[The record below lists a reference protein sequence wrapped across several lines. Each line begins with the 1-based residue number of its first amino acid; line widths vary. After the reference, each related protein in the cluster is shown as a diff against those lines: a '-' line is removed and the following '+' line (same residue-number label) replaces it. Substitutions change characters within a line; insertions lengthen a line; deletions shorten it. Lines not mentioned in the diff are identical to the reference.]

1 MSFLIIIVFV
11 LLLSLLVFVHE
22 LGHFVVAVRN
32 GIKAEEFGFGF
43 PPRAIGVVK
52 NDATGKWDIIKGNA
66 DVDAK
71 NTIYSLNWIPFGGF
85 VRMKGEDGVEPGPD
99 SFASKSAWVRI
110 KVLAAGVFMNF
121 VLAWVLISTVLF
133 MGFPQAVDQENR
145 PNAENIRVQILMV
158 GKGTPAEMMGLK
170 PGDSIVAI
178 DGVRTLAL
186 DETRE
191 AILSKKG
198 STIAM
203 TIDRSGKEMILS
215 GIPRTEYPEDQGSLG
230 ISFAETALVSYSW
243 YQAPIEGLKAT
254 YNTTLAILDA
264 LGGMVKNLFVG
275 KGAGVEMTGPVGIV
289 YLTKQMS
296 DLGIA
301 YLLQFAAL
309 LSINLG
315 IFNILPIPAL
325 DGGRIF
331 FILIEKLKGSP
342 VSQRIEGGFHQVGF
356 ILLLLLMAWVTVKDV
371 SQFKLLEKLGNL
383 F

>member
-1 MSFLIIIVFV
+1 MSFLIIIVFI

-52 NDATGKWDIIKGNA
+52 NDATGKWDVVRGNI
-66 DVDAK
+66 DIDTK

-133 MGFPQAVDQENR
+133 IGFPQAVDQDNR
-145 PNAENIRVQILMV
+145 PNAENVRVQILAV
-158 GKGTPAEMMGLK
+158 GKDTPAESMGLK
-170 PGDSIVAI
+170 PGDIIVAL
-178 DGVRTLAL
+178 DGVRMLAL
-186 DETRE
+186 DGTRE
-191 AILSKKG
+191 AILSKRG
-198 STIAM
+198 SSIAM
-203 TIDRSGKEMILS
+203 TISRSGKEMILS

-230 ISFAETALVSYSW
+230 ISFAETAMVSYSW
-243 YQAPIEGLKAT
+243 YQAPVEGLKAT

-275 KGAGVEMTGPVGIV
+275 RGAGVEMTGPVGIV

>member
-1 MSFLIIIVFV
+1 MILITILIFAVV
-11 LLLSLLVFVHE
+11 LSVLVFVHE
-22 LGHFVVAVRN
+22 AGHFVVAVRN

-52 NDATGKWDIIKGNA
+52 NDETGKWDIVKGG
-66 DVDAK
+66 DDTYRK

-121 VLAWVLISTVLF
+121 VLAWVLISLVLF
-133 MGFPQAVDQENR
+133 MGFPQAVDESNR
-145 PNAENIRVQILMV
+145 PAAKDIHVEILMV
-158 GKGTPAEMMGLK
+158 AKDSPAEVMKLK
-170 PGDSIVAI
+170 PGDTIVSLDGTAI
-178 DGVRTLAL
+178 TGIDQAR
-186 DETRE
+186 DY
-191 AILSKKG
+191 ILSKKG
-198 STIAM
+198 MEIAM
-203 TIDRSGKEMILS
+203 TVDRSGRRLTLS
-215 GIPRTEYPEDQGSLG
+215 GTPRTEYPENQGALG
-230 ISFAETALVSYSW
+230 ISFAETAFVSYSW
-243 YQAPIEGLKAT
+243 YQAPIEGAKAT
-254 YNTTLAILDA
+254 YNTTLTILGA

-275 KGAGVEMTGPVGIV
+275 KAAGIDVTGPVGIV
-289 YLTKQMS
+289 VLTKQMS
-296 DLGIA
+296 DLGLA

-325 DGGRIF
+325 DGGRVF

-342 VSQRIEGGFHQVGF
+342 VSQRIEGGFHQVF
-356 ILLLLLMAWVTVKDV
+356 FVLLLLLMVLVTIKDL
-371 SQFKLLEKLGNL
+371 SQFKILEKLGHL

>member
-1 MSFLIIIVFV
+1 MILLTILIFA
-11 LLLSLLVFVHE
+11 LLLSVLVFVHE

-43 PPRAIGVVK
+43 PPRAIGIVK
-52 NDATGKWDIIKGNA
+52 NDETGKWNIVKGNA
-66 DVDAK
+66 DVHPK

-85 VRMKGEDGVEPGPD
+85 VRMKGEDGAEPGQD

-121 VLAWVLISTVLF
+121 VLAWVLISTVLLI
-133 MGFPQAVDQENR
+133 GFPQMVGPENR
-145 PNAENIRVQILMV
+145 PHAQDIRVQILAV
-158 GKGTPAEMMGLK
+158 AKDTPAETMGLK
-170 PGDSIVAI
+170 QGDIILAV
-178 DGVRTLAL
+178 DGVKEVSM
-186 DETRE
+186 DETRN
-191 AILSKKG
+191 AILLKKG
-198 STIAM
+198 EVIKVTV
-203 TIDRSGKEMILS
+203 DRSGKQVTLS
-215 GIPRTEYPEDQGSLG
+215 GTPRTDYPADQGALG
-230 ISFAETALVSYSW
+230 ISFAETAIMSYSW
-243 YQAPIEGLKAT
+243 LEAPIEGAKAT

-264 LGGMVKNLFVG
+264 LGTMVKNLFIG
-275 KGAGVEMTGPVGIV
+275 KGSGADVTGPVGIV
-289 YLTKQMS
+289 VLTKQMS

-331 FILIEKLKGSP
+331 FILIEKLKGRP
-342 VSQRIEGGFHQVGF
+342 VSQRIEGGFHQIGF

-371 SQFKLLEKLGNL
+371 AQFNILEKLGHL